1 MFRGDYM
8 YLYDKLGENIFIYDM
23 KIDKLNL
30 IEYKKKHLNDIKS
43 IILHVKDKKTEDFLF
58 WNDRIFFDE
67 LDKIDEDTN
76 EVINYIE
83 HTNKKDVIDK
93 YIMGQ
98 FDKYSPI
105 YIKSDDFKEKSLKSD
120 IINDDYTLLF
130 DGGIRTNTEFIS
142 SDSILLSGALA
153 YHQQLIKGD
162 LNKIENIDSYLI
174 DEEFLNI
181 INCDLIKEFNYKD
194 LKSARDFELITL
206 NNIDNKLDKSYE
218 ILKLVRK

>member
-1 MFRGDYM
+1 M
-8 YLYDKLGENIFIYDM
+8 YLYDKLGDNIFIYDM
-23 KIDKLNL
+23 KIDKLDL

-76 EVINYIE
+76 EIINYIE
-83 HTNKKDVIDK
+83 LTNKKEVIDK
-93 YIMGQ
+93 YING
-98 FDKYSPI
+98 FYDKYSPI
-105 YIKSDDFKEKSLKSD
+105 YIKSDDFKELSLKSD

-130 DGGIRTNTEFIS
+130 DGGVRTNTEFVS
-142 SDSILLSGALA
+142 SDSILLSGNLS

-162 LNKIENIDSYLI
+162 LNKIEYIDSYLI
-174 DEEFLNI
+174 DDEFINI
-181 INCDLIKEFNYKD
+181 IKCDLIKEFNYKE
-194 LKSARDFELITL
+194 LKIARELGLLTL
-206 NNIDNKLDKSYE
+206 NDIDNKLDKSYE